1 MKVSIALD
9 HRFSRTPDGAVWT
22 RTFFGPSF
30 WDRYLEVFDRV
41 EIVGRVH
48 QVKTP
53 ESGWQRVDSGRVSV
67 VPIPNYIGP
76 WQFLT
81 RVRKVRRTVRASLIN
96 SEAVILRVSS
106 AVASCLAPVLRH
118 TGQPYGLEVVADPY
132 DALAPGAVRHP
143 LRPLLRWWFP
153 RQLRHLCGNAAAVS
167 YVTRA
172 ALQRRYPPSSN
183 AYTTHYSSVELR
195 EDAFIRQPRVYN
207 PDLTSFRLIF
217 VGTLEELYK
226 APDILIESVAACVR
240 GGLDITLKVIG
251 EGRARAALEA
261 RTAELNISDCVTF
274 LGELPSGA
282 KIRSELDDAD
292 LFILPSRQEGLPR
305 AMIEA
310 MARALPCIGSTVGGI
325 PELLGPE
332 EMAPP
337 GEPVAL
343 AQKIREALGDPI
355 RLSRLSAQNL
365 AKAQEYREEL
375 LQAKRLRFYR
385 EVQSRTAAW
394 LSGAAMRRSRPVR
407 AIAD

>member
-1 MKVSIALD
+1 MKVTIALD
-9 HRFSRTPDGAVWT
+9 HRFSRTPDGSVWT

-30 WDRYLEVFDRV
+30 WDRYLGVFDRV
-41 EIVGRVH
+41 EIVGRVRE
-48 QVKTP
+48 VKAP
-53 ESGWQRVDSGRVSV
+53 ENGWQRVDNRRVSV
-67 VPIPNYIGP
+67 VGIPNYIGP
-76 WQFLT
+76 WQFLI
-81 RVRKVRRTVRASLIN
+81 RMRKIRRAASESLIN
-96 SEAVILRVSS
+96 PEAVILRVSS
-106 AVASCLAPVLRH
+106 AVAGCLEPVLRR
-118 TGQPYGLEVVADPY
+118 TGHPYGLEVVADPY

-172 ALQRRYPPSSN
+172 ALQRRYPPSSK
-183 AYTTHYSSVELR
+183 AYTTNYSSVELR
-195 EDAFIRQPRVYN
+195 DDAFFSEPRLYK
-207 PDLTSFRLIF
+207 PDLTAFSLIF

-226 APDILIESVAACVR
+226 APDVLIGSVAACVHD
-240 GGLDITLKVIG
+240 GLDITLKVIG
-251 EGRARAALEA
+251 GGRARSVLEA
-261 RTAELNISDCVTF
+261 RTAALNISDRVIF

-282 KIRSELDDAD
+282 RIRSELDNAD

-337 GEPVAL
+337 GDPAAL
-343 AQKIREALGDPI
+343 TQKIRDVLGDPS
-355 RLSRLSAQNL
+355 RMTRLSAQNL
-365 AKAQEYREEL
+365 AKALEYREEL

-394 LSGAAMRRSRPVR
+394 LSGAAVRRSRPVK